1 MQTTGINTDGGES
14 RPSYHLQH
22 ALGVDESILKAAAS
36 EGPSP
41 SPTQATRPHTAPS
54 AAPSSP
60 EGQEISLEV
69 RQLRL
74 ENENLRSQNAALNTK
89 AIHSLTLAVETLH
102 DNAQMIGHRAS
113 AEWELV
119 REQQE
124 NRARITHLEQQIRA
138 QAEHI
143 GQLDRRKANAQAYMT
158 EMDERDGRHI
168 DEKSALHKKITE
180 LNATIY
186 QMGRQNSASE
196 KKISAEETTQDSTY
210 PQEVRDLAA
219 HIETL
224 VAEKQE
230 AEEWAGF
237 GSPEWELLRGKDKGN
252 AAVVR
257 QIRVL
262 IAEQGGQ
269 DVAGLE
275 VEKLGDAETEISR
288 LFGQVSLL
296 SNATVAGYY
305 HR

>member
-1 MQTTGINTDGGES
+1 MQTTGTTVDGGES

-22 ALGVDESILKAAAS
+22 ALGVDESIIEAAAE

-41 SPTQATRPHTAPS
+41 SPTQATRPPTAPS

-60 EGQEISLEV
+60 KGQEISQEV

-74 ENENLRSQNAALNTK
+74 ENENLRSQNAALNNK
-89 AIHSLTLAVETLH
+89 AIHSLTLAVDALH

-119 REQQE
+119 REQQG
-124 NRARITHLEQQIRA
+124 NRARITHLEQQIYA
-138 QAEHI
+138 QTERI
-143 GQLDRRKANAQAYMT
+143 GQLEKRKANDQEFMT
-158 EMDERDGRHI
+158 EMEERDARHI
-168 DEKSALHKKITE
+168 KEKRS
-180 LNATIY
+180 LNEEIIKLKATIY
-186 QMGRQNSASE
+186 RTGQQNSATNKE
-196 KKISAEETTQDSTY
+196 ISTEETTQASTY

-219 HIETL
+219 HIDTL

-230 AEEWAGF
+230 VEEWAGF
-237 GSPEWELLRGKDKGN
+237 GSPEWELLREKDKGN

-275 VEKLGDAETEISR
+275 VEKLGDVETEISR

-296 SNATVAGYY
+296 SNGTMAIY
-305 HR
+305 HHR